1 MENGELERIKEI
13 FNVIFN
19 RAGTG
24 WCFVP
29 TLRNN
34 CFAISI
40 NQCHA
45 SELKELS
52 KNHFDIVSIVSA
64 GSPNSFNM
72 TLKKTMIPV
81 NDFSK

>member
-1 MENGELERIKEI
+1 MSPEELERIKEI
-13 FNVIFN
+13 LNIIFD
-19 RAGTG
+19 RASTG
-24 WCFVP
+24 WSFVP
-29 TLRNN
+29 TLRTG

-52 KNHFDIVSIVSA
+52 KNHFDIINIASA

-81 NDFSK
+81 KDFSK